1 MTESAKPTT
10 AKPAGQVKSSPRSSG
25 GSKHRLRN
33 GLIGV
38 SGILLALAALGVG
51 YQAYA
56 ARRDAKLFPAPG
68 QLVDVGDYRLHMVVA
83 GQSNSGPT
91 VILDTGLGLPSTYM
105 SRLQAQVAPFARVV
119 IFDRPGIGWSEAPPS
134 GQPHDALTTAQALHA
149 ALVNAGIPGPYVLA
163 GHSAGGLDVL
173 MFAATYP
180 DETGGLVLLDST
192 HPDQFLRYPPEQAK
206 AEKRIE
212 KLAGLFELGA
222 RLGLLRL
229 VNAAQFL
236 DADELPQDQKDALQ
250 AQFAS
255 PRFAAGMR
263 AEMSAFETLSFPQV
277 RAIKSLGNL
286 PLVVLTAGNTA
297 ELVPVQLE
305 LHDEFAALSTNSVH
319 RIVAGANHGSLV
331 IKSSNL
337 PEVTAA
343 IQQVYAAARSG
354 GRLQP

>member
-1 MTESAKPTT
+1 VTASAKPTT
-10 AKPAGQVKSSPRSSG
+10 AGHAGQIKSAPPSSRSSN
-25 GSKHRLRN
+25 HLLRN

-38 SGILLALAALGVG
+38 TGVLLALAAFGIG
-51 YQAYA
+51 YQEIA

-68 QLVDVGDYRLHMVVA
+68 QMVDVGGYRLHVMVA
-83 GQSNSGPT
+83 GQSNPGPT

-105 SRLQAQVAPFARVV
+105 SRLQEQVAPFARVV

-134 GQPHDALTTAQALHA
+134 GQPHDALSTAQALHA
-149 ALVNAGIPGPYVLA
+149 ALVKAGIPGPYVLA

-192 HPDQFLRYPPEQAK
+192 HPDQFLRYPPEQAA

-212 KLAGLFELGA
+212 KLAVLFELGA
-222 RLGLLRL
+222 RLGLLRM
-229 VNAAQFL
+229 VNAAHFL
-236 DADELPQDQKDALQ
+236 DADELPPDQKDALQ

-263 AEMSAFETLSFPQV
+263 AEMAAFETLSFPQV
-277 RAIKSLGNL
+277 RAIKSLGDL

-297 ELVPVQLE
+297 ELVPVQVE
-305 LHDEFAALSTNSVH
+305 LHDEYAALSTNSVH
-319 RIVAGANHGSLV
+319 HIVAGASHANLV
-331 IKSSNL
+331 TKSSHL
-337 PEVTAA
+337 PAVTAA